1 MKMLGISGS
10 LRKQS
15 HNGRLLQ
22 QLKKHAEQGV
32 ELEIFDAVASI
43 PVFNEDLEGDA
54 TPAPVLALW
63 RAVAASDGV
72 LFATPEY
79 NQSLPGSTKNLVD
92 WISRVPQQ
100 ARLTHKPVAVVGA
113 TVGMWGTRIAQ
124 QQLRTVL
131 LTLGARVMPAPA
143 LFVAK
148 AGEQEVEPAALSA
161 FMAAFANWT
170 RSGGS
175 TTGP

>member
-1 MKMLGISGS
+1 MKLLGLSGS

-15 HNGRLLQ
+15 HNARLLQ
-22 QLKKHAEQGV
+22 QLKEHAGQGV
-32 ELEIFDAVASI
+32 ALHLFEAVADI
-43 PVFNEDLEGDA
+43 PVFNEDLEGEA

-63 RAVAASDGV
+63 RAVASADGV

-79 NQSLPGSTKNLVD
+79 NQALPGSTKNLVD
-92 WISRVPQQ
+92 WISRAPQE
-100 ARLTHKPVAVVGA
+100 ARLAGKPVAVVGA

-131 LTLGARVMPAPA
+131 LTVGARVMPSPSIFLAR
-143 LFVAK
+143 

-161 FMAAFANWT
+161 FMAAFAGWT
-170 RSGGS
+170 GSGM
-175 TTGP
+175 

>member
-1 MKMLGISGS
+1 MKMLGLSGS

-22 QLKKHAEQGV
+22 RLKEHAGLDV
-32 ELEIFDAVASI
+32 ALDIFDAVADI

-54 TPAPVLALW
+54 TPASVLALW
-63 RAVAASDGV
+63 RAVASADAV

-79 NQSLPGSTKNLVD
+79 NQALPGSTKNLVD
-92 WISRVPQQ
+92 WISRAPRE
-100 ARLTHKPVAVVGA
+100 ARLAGKPVAVVGA
-113 TVGMWGTRIAQ
+113 TVGLWGTRIAQ

-131 LTLGARVMPAPA
+131 LTEGARVMPSPSIY
-143 LFVAK
+143 LAK
-148 AGEQEVEPAALSA
+148 AGEQEVEPAAASG

-170 RSGGS
+170 GSGA
-175 TTGP
+175 